1 MDKVQA
7 SNLRHFVDKVQASLR
22 LFSGNHEA
30 VSKRP
35 APQAI
40 ILFQAVISGSHL
52 IEGHF
57 SLKASF
63 KIGPC
68 KTMFL
73 LLNCS
78 VKIWHQIGLGGSTSQ
93 ERGVFVFLLIFFS
106 KHFKKHQIRTKPG
119 GRFLTGGV
127 VASRIKTKIK
137 SRLAGHFRAKFL
149 KGRAVLLGSVV
160 GSSAYT
166 SGFFERSNDNSPL
179 HLKDGELAHGN

>member
-7 SNLRHFVDKVQASLR
+7 SNLRHLVDKVQASLR

-52 IEGHF
+52 IEGDF

-68 KTMFL
+68 KTIFL

-78 VKIWHQIGLGGSTSQ
+78 VQIWHQIGLGGSTSQ
-93 ERGVFVFLLIFFS
+93 ERGVFVFLLILNNFFS
-106 KHFKKHQIRTKPG
+106 QNISKSTKSGPSPEG
-119 GRFLTGGV
+119 GF
-127 VASRIKTKIK
+127 
-137 SRLAGHFRAKFL
+137 
-149 KGRAVLLGSVV
+149 
-160 GSSAYT
+160 
-166 SGFFERSNDNSPL
+166 
-179 HLKDGELAHGN
+179 